1 MKGVS
6 MRFFGR
12 EIEIAELKRIR
23 EISHETSQFTV
34 VTGRRRIGKTEL
46 VEKSL
51 NDGAEPFLYL
61 FVFLPCCSKRRAIV
75 CVPSPEAN
83 HS

>member
-23 EISHETSQFTV
+23 EISHEASQFTV

-51 NDGAEPFLYL
+51 NDGAEPFL
-61 FVFLPCCSKRRAIV
+61 
-75 CVPSPEAN
+75 
-83 HS
+83 

>member
-1 MKGVS
+1 MKGVP

-34 VTGRRRIGKTEL
+34 VTGVVASVKRSL
-46 VEKSL
+46 LKS
-51 NDGAEPFLYL
+51 
-61 FVFLPCCSKRRAIV
+61 R
-75 CVPSPEAN
+75 
-83 HS
+83 

>member
-51 NDGAEPFLYL
+51 NDGAEPCF
-61 FVFLPCCSKRRAIV
+61 
-75 CVPSPEAN
+75 
-83 HS
+83 